1 MKSKLGELRAV
12 LESQATTISSLRTEI
27 ARKTDEISFIMDE
40 KVVGEEALQA
50 SQLECSELASL
61 IKEIDGS
68 MVQLTTALATRTLE
82 RDQASEAR
90 MSTEQELRKRYSNLL
105 SQLDEARKQVIRLQ
119 SELEERRGQREKDRS
134 QVEALTLE
142 LQNCTKRMENAE
154 RDVEQLKTLIIQLD
168 ITREELVGKLKVTTT
183 KEQQAEKHITAMEAE
198 VRRLRGEVENR
209 TAEVSHTCSLLEVLS
224 RERDH
229 LQSELSDLKERLALE
244 DANRSRLEELWTSK
258 SEEHR
263 AAAEELAA
271 LKCEHQLLKIDATQ
285 MSKDNAVLMEDM
297 RNMTDKVNQ
306 FHLALS
312 LREKELED
320 LCNLYQS
327 VCDENMQLKRAM
339 FEVENQVQQQLFHQQ
354 TTEEMRQ
361 KAEEQVKLLVDEN
374 ERLLSDFKSL
384 ERQADI
390 MTRSLN
396 QQSGLLNDYE
406 NEKKALVSQLTA
418 ARVVII
424 YIRFARLRYI

>member
-1 MKSKLGELRAV
+1 MKSKLGEFRAV

-27 ARKTDEISFIMDE
+27 ARKTEEMNFILDE
-40 KVVGEEALQA
+40 KKKIQVVGEEALQA

-68 MVQLTTALATRTLE
+68 MVQITTALATRTLE

-90 MSTEQELRKRYSNLL
+90 MSTGQELRKRYSNLL
-105 SQLDEARKQVIRLQ
+105 
-119 SELEERRGQREKDRS
+119 
-134 QVEALTLE
+134 
-142 LQNCTKRMENAE
+142 NRMENAE

-198 VRRLRGEVENR
+198 VGRLRGEVENR

-229 LQSELSDLKERLALE
+229 LQSELSDLEGRISLE
-244 DANRSRLEELWTSK
+244 DANRSRLE

-271 LKCEHQLLKIDATQ
+271 LKCEHQLLKIDAAQ
-285 MSKDNAVLMEDM
+285 MSKDNAVLMEDV

-327 VCDENMQLKRAM
+327 V
-339 FEVENQVQQQLFHQQ
+339 QQQLFHEQ

-361 KAEEQVKLLVDEN
+361 KAEEQVKSLVDEN

-384 ERQADI
+384 ERQADF

-418 ARVVII
+418 ARVAIDDLEAKLSTSIMEMTTLEETHREVSELLHNNMQEVERLSATANMEQERVRSLEHLLAS
-424 YIRFARLRYI
+424 IRAEELKL